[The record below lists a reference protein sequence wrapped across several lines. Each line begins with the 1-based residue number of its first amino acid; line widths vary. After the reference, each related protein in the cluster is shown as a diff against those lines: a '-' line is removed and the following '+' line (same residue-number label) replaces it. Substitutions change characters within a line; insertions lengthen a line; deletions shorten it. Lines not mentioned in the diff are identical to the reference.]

1 MLADATN
8 RAHFQQVFCTDV
20 FLGIHMTLFRLLSL
34 AILISPMVDAM
45 SDELQPNFQM
55 SSIGEVRTA
64 PDDGISGRYQLSSEQ
79 AGDSSEMTLECADE
93 NACTLSTTLHSQGH
107 LSVDVR
113 RLHMSLAGPGF
124 GNGQAS
130 ASIRS
135 RLERSDAAQ
144 RTQRCQDDIV
154 VTNAQFQSQ
163 NISMLGCQLPRTR
176 FFAGLQNPKF
186 GGQLRGCLSVWNV
199 VDQFLWRGVLSVC
212 H

>member
-1 MLADATN
+1 
-8 RAHFQQVFCTDV
+8 
-20 FLGIHMTLFRLLSL
+20 MTLFRLLSL

-113 RLHMSLAGPGF
+113 RLHMSLVQDLGTAKQALQYVLAWKDRTLRSAHNAAKMILLLPMLNSNPKISRCWDANYHGPGF
-124 GNGQAS
+124 LLVCKIRNS
-130 ASIRS
+130 ADNYEGVYLFGTLLINSCGEAFCRYVIEPMRS
-135 RLERSDAAQ
+135 
-144 RTQRCQDDIV
+144 V
-154 VTNAQFQSQ
+154 
-163 NISMLGCQLPRTR
+163 
-176 FFAGLQNPKF
+176 K
-186 GGQLRGCLSVWNV
+186 
-199 VDQFLWRGVLSVC
+199 
-212 H
+212 